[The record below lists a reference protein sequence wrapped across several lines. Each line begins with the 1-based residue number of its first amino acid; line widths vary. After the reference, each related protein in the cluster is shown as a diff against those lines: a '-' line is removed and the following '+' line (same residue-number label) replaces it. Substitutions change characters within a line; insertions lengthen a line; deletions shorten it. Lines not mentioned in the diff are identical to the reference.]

1 MNKTIAFTILIILSF
16 LVQSCNKETK
26 NNTKKVE
33 IVDSLPQQK
42 FEETSDEFEENT
54 TEEPKV
60 TYPQTGNKIADFL
73 PDVYEIQYQAEGDL
87 NNDSL
92 DDIAVVFKHKKSN
105 VLKRPMLILLQN
117 EDHSY
122 RLDKFSDITIPVE
135 YNDHDYKLY
144 DTENISIEKGALHIN
159 LYGGGASGTF
169 LSTFKYLEN
178 DLILYNMETY
188 FGGAG
193 SRSAS
198 LYDFEKSEVKT
209 TETNTMEENE
219 PTTSHTSK
227 IKRKPHLFEKTSIS
241 DF

>member
-1 MNKTIAFTILIILSF
+1 MNKLSSIIAVIIFIFAL
-16 LVQSCNKETK
+16 QSCKKQSNNDTK
-26 NNTKKVE
+26 NVE

-42 FEETSDEFEENT
+42 IEEIGEEIEESIP
-54 TEEPKV
+54 EEPNV
-60 TYPQTGNKIADFL
+60 TYPKTGNKITDFV
-73 PDVYEIQYQAEGDL
+73 PYVYEIQYEAEGDL
-87 NNDSL
+87 NNDNL
-92 DDIAVVFKHKKSN
+92 DDVALVFKHKKSN

-122 RLDKFSDITIPVE
+122 RLDKFSDITIPLE
-135 YNDHDYKLY
+135 YNDYDYKLY

-178 DLILYNMETY
+178 DLILYKMETY

-193 SRSAS
+193 SHSSS
-198 LYDFEKSEVKT
+198 LYDYEKSEVTT
-209 TETNTMEENE
+209 TETNTMQENE
-219 PTTSHTSK
+219 PTTSNTSK